1 LIIDTDVLIWYS
13 RENKNAIKLIH
24 SMESFSIS
32 AVTYMEILQGIRNK
46 KELNSFKKA
55 LGILNAKILQIDETI
70 STKAMFFVEQYS
82 LSHSMELADALIGA
96 TSIIKQEPLITGND
110 KHYIHLPNLKVQ
122 KFKN

>member
-1 LIIDTDVLIWYS
+1 MIIDTDVLIWYS